1 MSDSSLSTDYT
12 QPPLRQQRAICSV
25 GPEVTVCLGSAPQF
39 FTQHRVSGLQLSL
52 KLCLLPG
59 LSPET
64 GLFFTFPQRLKD
76 LSHPARLSDN
86 ITYSFASPGLY
97 DISRSYC
104 SILREQLKSQ
114 QGSIG
119 AEQGEGASFICMGV
133 GLSGSL
139 SLA

>member
-1 MSDSSLSTDYT
+1 MS
-12 QPPLRQQRAICSV
+12 
-25 GPEVTVCLGSAPQF
+25 LGSIPQF

-52 KLCLLPG
+52 KLSAAG
-59 LSPET
+59 LTPET
-64 GLFFTFPQRLKD
+64 GLFFTFLPRLND
-76 LSHPARLSDN
+76 LSHPATLRDN
-86 ITYSFASPGLY
+86 IIYSFASPGLC

-119 AEQGEGASFICMGV
+119 AEQEEGASSICTGV

-139 SLA
+139 G